1 MPAAGVSGVDKPQ
14 ILAFVIAKALSA
26 RRGVAIGRLDQIAN
40 KRNPL
45 SYLFLTSPAKAGAQ
59 LRPARYWAPAFAGE
73 VFGRSARIGLH
84 AIRLGPVDIQPM
96 PACKW
101 RFPALPVL
109 PYPKYPALREIG
121 KAHV

>member
-40 KRNPL
+40 KRNLL

-59 LRPARYWAPAFAGE
+59 LRPARSEEHTSELQSLLRISYA
-73 VFGRSARIGLH
+73 VFCLKKN
-84 AIRLGPVDIQPM
+84 PT
-96 PACKW
+96 
-101 RFPALPVL
+101 LPSTTHHTSYT
-109 PYPKYPALREIG
+109 PSHPFNT
-121 KAHV
+121 AHHTA